1 MPVKL
6 TAPADKALTSFDTLP
21 DAAHVRLPTLCVLL
35 GVSGPTAWR
44 WSKSGKIPQ
53 PVKRGGVTA
62 WNVGELRRALAA
74 SAA

>member
-21 DAAHVRLPTLCVLL
+21 DAAHVRLPTVCLLL
-35 GVSGPTAWR
+35 GVSSPTVWR
-44 WSKSGKIPQ
+44 WSKAGKIPK

-62 WNVGELRRALAA
+62 WRVSELRQALAA